1 MVDKVLEGTWAEGM
15 LIGIPALT
23 IVITVMVRIGI
34 RVVGKVKQVRTME
47 GDISPIAV
55 SLLGH
60 RPTYPWICK
69 LLGHGIFELSQQN
82 ESSKS
87 V

>member
-34 RVVGKVKQVRTME
+34 RVVGKVKQVRL
-47 GDISPIAV
+47 SYC
-55 SLLGH
+55 LLGY
-60 RPTYPWICK
+60 RPTYAWICK
-69 LLGHGIFELSQQN
+69 VLGQVN
-82 ESSKS
+82 
-87 V
+87 

>member
-34 RVVGKVKQVRTME
+34 RVVGKVKQVRL
-47 GDISPIAV
+47 SHC
-55 SLLGH
+55 LLGY
-60 RPTYPWICK
+60 R
-69 LLGHGIFELSQQN
+69 LLMLGFAKYLD
-82 ESSKS
+82 KS
-87 V
+87 IDPIYV

>member
-34 RVVGKVKQVRTME
+34 RVVGKVKQVRLSHM
-47 GDISPIAV
+47 G
-55 SLLGH
+55 LLM
-60 RPTYPWICK
+60 R
-69 LLGHGIFELSQQN
+69 
-82 ESSKS
+82 
-87 V
+87 

>member
-34 RVVGKVKQVRTME
+34 RVVGKVKQVRLFHC
-47 GDISPIAV
+47 
-55 SLLGH
+55 LLGYK
-60 RPTYPWICK
+60 PTYPWMYIV
-69 LLGHGIFELSQQN
+69 LGQLN
-82 ESSKS
+82 
-87 V
+87 